1 MKFSKSV
8 ISSAIVLGYLSAF
21 SFSAQAEV
29 VEIGV
34 DATSPIV
41 AQDNASEVLAG
52 VKKDLDAGLTPEQ
65 IIANALLSGS
75 SIEAIM
81 KGVAKA
87 DKALVSKFVA
97 VAIGSG
103 LDVGTVIAA
112 AFKVA
117 PKQAKAIVS
126 IAIANVSDA
135 DAAQVIAVAFKAE
148 PKQAKNISD
157 AAKKAG
163 VDPLV
168 ILAQSLGVPGL
179 DPSDVSSPPAAGN
192 TTADTTAD
200 TTGNTTAGTTA
211 NTTSTPISA
220 PTFSSSVGTGGGGAS
235 SPGA

>member
-52 VKKDLDAGLTPEQ
+52 VKKDLDAGLTPDQ
-65 IIANALLSGS
+65 IIDNALQSGL

-87 DKALVSKFVA
+87 DKALVSSFVA
-97 VAIGSG
+97 AAIGSG
-103 LDVGTVIAA
+103 LDAATVTAA
-112 AFKVA
+112 AFKAA
-117 PKQAKAIVS
+117 PEQAIAIVS
-126 IAIANVSDA
+126 VAIANVSDA
-135 DAAQVIAVAFKAE
+135 DAAKVIAMAFRVA

-157 AAKKAG
+157 AAQEAG
-163 VDPLV
+163 VASTV

-179 DPSDVSSPPAAGN
+179 DPSELSPPPAAGN
-192 TTADTTAD
+192 TTADTT
-200 TTGNTTAGTTA
+200 GNTTPG
-211 NTTSTPISA
+211 TTSTPISA